1 MAACRAVPQSNL
13 RPLRAKSPW
22 TGRPCFLSPNG
33 MANKHPAGRHFAE
46 TPLNL
51 TEEAIDR
58 DSTGPSLLAR
68 VNRLKR
74 LLARLE
80 RRALGRAMSS
90 SEPSPDRRP
99 APYGDG
105 ALP

>member
-1 MAACRAVPQSNL
+1 
-13 RPLRAKSPW
+13 
-22 TGRPCFLSPNG
+22 

-51 TEEAIDR
+51 TEAERSALIACIRGAIDR

-68 VNRLKR
+68 VKQLKR

-80 RRALGRAMSS
+80 RSEEPAVGR
-90 SEPSPDRRP
+90 
-99 APYGDG
+99 
-105 ALP
+105 